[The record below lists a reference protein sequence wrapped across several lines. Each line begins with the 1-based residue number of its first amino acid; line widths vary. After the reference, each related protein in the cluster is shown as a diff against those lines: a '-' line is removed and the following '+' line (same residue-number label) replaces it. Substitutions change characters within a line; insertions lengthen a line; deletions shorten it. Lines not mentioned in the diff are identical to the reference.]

1 MERVERREKG
11 TIRERVRRE
20 VGRRRRDEAGEVR
33 GTMELRG
40 KECGGRRRDYGRLE
54 RGIGLQKKG
63 RGQGKGGV
71 RREVGR
77 GRGAGMLGRGLSKGV
92 RSEVG
97 RKAG

>member
-1 MERVERREKG
+1 M
-11 TIRERVRRE
+11 
-20 VGRRRRDEAGEVR
+20 
-33 GTMELRG
+33 LRG

-63 RGQGKGGV
+63 RDQGKGGA

-92 RSEVG
+92 KSEVG